1 MTKVKLSVVEKRT
14 IRSLLVH
21 VLVQV
26 LIVLV
31 FIRLISISL
40 PINIDETEQVT
51 VTVDDAYRTKLP
63 GGGRRVSENWLVV
76 VADSNK
82 YWFENVLFDKY
93 PVKEL
98 HQSISKGD
106 ELTLTYYKASN
117 IILGNRNIV
126 VAAESESET
135 YRTIKAYNQ
144 SRQGVPVF
152 VAVLFLITELVFLGE
167 LALYIWL
174 KKNILKEIR
183 KKIKKSKREQP
194 SGVEAK

>member
-40 PINIDETEQVT
+40 PINIDETEQIT
-51 VTVDDAYRTKLP
+51 VTVEDAYRTKLP

-93 PVKEL
+93 PVNEL

-183 KKIKKSKREQP
+183 KKVRKCKNEQP
-194 SGVEAK
+194 SCC